1 MDSDRQAGRPRGGLH
16 DEPGRWV
23 TSARFLL
30 RSLNLR
36 GPAFLL
42 ALLAVTVGATVTATV
57 TNLKAGLNRKMSR
70 ELRAYGPNLLVLP
83 AAGSSPP
90 SVGRPEAARQAP
102 TLQETDVERVPALL
116 GAGAKM
122 APVLIASGVAGDQAA
137 TLVGVDF
144 ELLRR
149 IYPGWS
155 VTALP
160 PGRLEDFAAGGL
172 VIGTSLAERAGLKPG
187 DRAEISVRSSV
198 VLRVT
203 GVVSTGEAEDEQAF
217 LPLHTL
223 QELAGLQGR
232 VSYAAVSIEGG
243 PKSVESAAAGLAAA
257 LPGVTARPLRAITLA
272 EGAILKRLDRMM
284 LLLTFVILVLSGL
297 CLVTTLMSMVAE
309 RESEIGLA
317 RAIGAGDGEIFKMFL
332 GEVGLLGLL
341 GALAGIALGAGLARL
356 IGSRLFGAPIGASLS
371 VVPVVMGASI
381 LICLMAV
388 LIPLRRALSI
398 QPAAALRGE

>member
-1 MDSDRQAGRPRGGLH
+1 VDSDRQAGRPRAGLH
-16 DEPGRWV
+16 HEPGRWV

-83 AAGSSPP
+83 AAGSSPL
-90 SVGRPEAARQAP
+90 SGGRPEAAGQAP
-102 TLQETDVERVPALL
+102 TLQEAVVERVPALL
-116 GAGAKM
+116 AAGVKT
-122 APVLIASGVAGDQAA
+122 APVLMASGSIGEQAA

-144 ELLRR
+144 EALRR

-160 PGRLEDFAAGGL
+160 SGRLEDSDASGL
-172 VIGTSLAERAGLKPG
+172 VIGVSLAERAGLKPG
-187 DRAEISVRSSV
+187 DSTEIRARSSV

-217 LPLHTL
+217 LPLHRL

-243 PKSVESAAAGLAAA
+243 PKAVESAAARLAGA
-257 LPGVTARPLRAITLA
+257 LPGVTARPLRAIALA
-272 EGAILKRLDRMM
+272 EGAILRRLDRMM

-341 GALAGIALGAGLARL
+341 GAIAGIGLGAVLARL
-356 IGSRLFGAPIGASLS
+356 IGSRLFGAPIEASLS